1 MQVSVVDPVT
11 GRLPQLQPAAV
22 TLLIRILAGTVSVT
36 TRSPENALGP
46 PFVTVNVHEN
56 GMSTV
61 AVAGEGPVCVSWRS
75 AVAALA
81 VTVCVALLLLAL
93 PLEVELPLEA
103 LQVRLL
109 ARQLALLTGLCQT
122 LS

>member
-1 MQVSVVDPVT
+1 MVDPVT
-11 GRLPQLQPAAV
+11 GRLPHVQPAAV
-22 TLLIRILAGTVSVT
+22 ILLIRILAGTVSVT

-75 AVAALA
+75 APCACRVAAAPSVATLLPAEGSVGEVA
-81 VTVCVALLLLAL
+81 VMVARLVMPLPAEATV
-93 PLEVELPLEA
+93 
-103 LQVRLL
+103 
-109 ARQLALLTGLCQT
+109 TGMVMVP
-122 LS
+122 SA